1 MNGIVIGG
9 WEFVWAAYALTA
21 IALIAYGVMTVT
33 RSREERRRADAGPD
47 RG

>member
-21 IALIAYGVMTVT
+21 IALVAYGVMVVT
-33 RSREERRRADAGPD
+33 RSREERRRAEAATD

>member
-21 IALIAYGVMTVT
+21 ISFIAYGVMVVT
-33 RSREERRRADAGPD
+33 RSREERRRAEAGPD